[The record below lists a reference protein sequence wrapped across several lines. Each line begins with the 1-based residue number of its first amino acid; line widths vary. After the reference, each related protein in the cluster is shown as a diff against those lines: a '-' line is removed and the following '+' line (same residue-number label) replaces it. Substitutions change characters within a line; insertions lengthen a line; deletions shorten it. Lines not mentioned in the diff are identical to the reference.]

1 MTILRYLL
9 LILLVAISF
18 ITGSLLERHGV
29 LNMAGTHYLKT
40 TEPLLLNT
48 EGEPKYYHL
57 LPAGTALYK
66 DVTFPEGH
74 TRYIAYINIKGAF
87 GNEPVD
93 SPKTNLVDPI
103 WAYTIKPDEVK
114 ALMADAPI
122 SKADL
127 VRILKARDI
136 NREELVQ
143 ILREWE
149 EKPAK

>member
-1 MTILRYLL
+1 MKILRYLL

-18 ITGSLLERHGV
+18 TTGSLLERHGV

-48 EGEPKYYHL
+48 DGESKNYHL

-66 DVTFPEGH
+66 DATFPEGH

-87 GNEPVD
+87 GSEAID

-103 WAYTIKPDEVK
+103 WAYTIKPDEIK
-114 ALMADAPI
+114 ALMADTPI

-127 VRILKARDI
+127 AEILKARNI
-136 NREELVQ
+136 TREELVQ

-149 EKPAK
+149 EYPVK

>member
-1 MTILRYLL
+1 MKVLRYLV
-9 LILLVAISF
+9 LILAVAISL

-48 EGEPKYYHL
+48 EGEAKYYHL

-66 DVTFPEGH
+66 DATFPEGH

-87 GNEPVD
+87 GSESID
-93 SPKTNLVDPI
+93 SPKTNLVEPI
-103 WAYTIKPDEVK
+103 WAYTIKPEEVK
-114 ALMADAPI
+114 TLMADTPI
-122 SKADL
+122 SKDDL
-127 VRILKARDI
+127 VKILKARNI
-136 NREELVQ
+136 TREELVQ